1 MKKLS
6 VKKLLVLFTL
16 IAMVCMALT
25 TVKASSPINLLHPTT
40 TTNTQTPTTANTQTP
55 PTTTNTQTP
64 ATTNTITRT
73 NTVTTNTVA
82 NGNQNS
88 NLPQTGDASD
98 YVIFL
103 FIAVCA
109 VVAIYAFRKYKN
121 YNI

>member
-1 MKKLS
+1 MKKIS

-16 IAMVCMALT
+16 IAIMCMFVT
-25 TVKASSPINLLHPTT
+25 TVNATGPINLLHQTT
-40 TTNTQTPTTANTQTP
+40 PTTNTQTTP
-55 PTTTNTQTP
+55 TTNTQTTP
-64 ATTNTITRT
+64 TTNTTKT
-73 NTVTTNTVA
+73 NTVTANTMGG
-82 NGNQNS
+82 GNQNS

-98 YVIFL
+98 YIIFL

>member
-1 MKKLS
+1 MKKIS

-16 IAMVCMALT
+16 IAIMCMFAT
-25 TVKASSPINLLHPTT
+25 SVKATGPINLLHPTT
-40 TTNTQTPTTANTQTP
+40 PTTNTQT
-55 PTTTNTQTP
+55 TNTQTTP
-64 ATTNTITRT
+64 TTNNIKT
-73 NTVTTNTVA
+73 NTVTTNTIMG
-82 NGNQNS
+82 GNQNS

>member
-16 IAMVCMALT
+16 IAMVCMFAT
-25 TVKASSPINLLHPTT
+25 TVKASSPINLIPPAKENTQT
-40 TTNTQTPTTANTQTP
+40 PVTTNTQTTP
-55 PTTTNTQTP
+55 PTTTNT
-64 ATTNTITRT
+64 TTNTTKI
-73 NTVTTNTVA
+73 NTVTANVTTNT
-82 NGNQNS
+82 NQNT

-98 YVIFL
+98 YIIFL
-103 FIAVCA
+103 FIAVCV